1 MCVRVCIC
9 GGMPRDREL
18 VLLEIQGI
26 YIYAIKNVNLKK
38 KGKEKSSRIS
48 PWNWHPLPPH
58 PPSYPLLKRTF
69 LLPSGS
75 TYQGLRFSGSQQ
87 MSCVSLFCCHGERIS
102 LLLMSNLGFSLW
114 YLPFGRPCVLP
125 QLWHCFLASS
135 AIRAPQDR
143 LPRLFS
149 FFFSYAWMYYLNKY
163 HC

>member
-1 MCVRVCIC
+1 MCMCRCMCVRVCVC

-26 YIYAIKNVNLKK
+26 YICAIKMWIKK
-38 KGKEKSSRIS
+38 KEKNLLGLVLGIDIPS
-48 PWNWHPLPPH
+48 PH
-58 PPSYPLLKRTF
+58 PSSYPLLKRTF

-114 YLPFGRPCVLP
+114 YLPFGRPCMLP
-125 QLWHCFLASS
+125 QHWHCFLASS
-135 AIRAPQDR
+135 AIRA
-143 LPRLFS
+143 LPGG
-149 FFFSYAWMYYLNKY
+149 
-163 HC
+163 

>member
-1 MCVRVCIC
+1 MCVCAFC

-18 VLLEIQGI
+18 VLLEIQDI
-26 YIYAIKNVNLKK
+26 YIYGIKMWIKK
-38 KGKEKSSRIS
+38 KEKKSSRIS

-125 QLWHCFLASS
+125 QHWHCFLASS
-135 AIRAPQDR
+135 AIRALQDWF
-143 LPRLFS
+143 PRLLS
-149 FFFSYAWMYYLNKY
+149 FFFSCAWMYYLNKY